1 MKAGRPSKDS
11 KHTLELSDVS
21 NTPKKTVRVNFN
33 ISEDK
38 HIALKKYVIDNRT
51 TVTKLLQ
58 DMIDER
64 LNQR

>member
-11 KHTLELSDVS
+11 KYTLELSDVS

-38 HIALKKYVIDNRT
+38 HIELKKYVIDNRT

-64 LNQR
+64 LSQR

>member
-11 KHTLELSDVS
+11 KYTLELSDVS

-51 TVTKLLQ
+51 TVSKLLQ

-64 LNQR
+64 LSQR

>member
-1 MKAGRPSKDS
+1 MKAGRPSKDA
-11 KHTLELSDVS
+11 KHTLELSDVT
-21 NTPKKTVRVNFN
+21 NTPEKTVRVNFN

-38 HIALKKYVIDNRT
+38 HMALKKYVIDNRT

-64 LNQR
+64 LTQR